1 MKRARSAVPCSE
13 PRVTL
18 QVFKPDEAFFADNAM
33 CIVVWLNLFPTSK
46 EATFSGPRSGGRLNL
61 RHRTGQIL
69 IFEQAFELAFLNNV
83 AGLFERKGA

>member
-1 MKRARSAVPCSE
+1 MKA
-13 PRVTL
+13 L
-18 QVFKPDEAFFADNAM
+18 EAFFADNAM

-46 EATFSGPRSGGRLNL
+46 SKEATFSGPWSGGRFNL

-69 IFEQAFELAFLNNV
+69 IFEHAFELAFLNNV